1 MLVKDGKILE
11 DSLMKARISEDEF
24 VSYLRLSGTDDI
36 SDIKLSYL
44 EINGQVS
51 FIKKRKKTENC
62 YDYYYRLLYIYNRS
76 LDAILKSIIK
86 RQIPF
91 LIGGTITGIIMTYY
105 YGFLFTIIV
114 NSAIWYVISYLVSKY
129 YYKSKGLNDQK
140 YLIQYGLSKIKSR
153 NRHYRER

>member
-1 MLVKDGKILE
+1 M
-11 DSLMKARISEDEF
+11 
-24 VSYLRLSGTDDI
+24 DI
-36 SDIKLSYL
+36 
-44 EINGQVS
+44 
-51 FIKKRKKTENC
+51 
-62 YDYYYRLLYIYNRS
+62 
-76 LDAILKSIIK
+76 ILKSIIK

-129 YYKSKGLNDQK
+129 YYKAKGISDQK

-153 NRHYRER
+153 NRNYRER

>member
-1 MLVKDGKILE
+1 M
-11 DSLMKARISEDEF
+11 
-24 VSYLRLSGTDDI
+24 
-36 SDIKLSYL
+36 
-44 EINGQVS
+44 
-51 FIKKRKKTENC
+51 
-62 YDYYYRLLYIYNRS
+62 LYIYNCS

-129 YYKSKGLNDQK
+129 YYKSKGINDQK